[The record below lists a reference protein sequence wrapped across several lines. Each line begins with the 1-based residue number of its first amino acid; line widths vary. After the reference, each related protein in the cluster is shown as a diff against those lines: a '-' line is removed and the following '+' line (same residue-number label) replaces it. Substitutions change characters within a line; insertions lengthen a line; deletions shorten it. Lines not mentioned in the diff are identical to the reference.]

1 MSHSQGATMP
11 RQVSVQ
17 PSITEAPSLVA
28 ICQSALGDRKRVG
41 GARFDLDVVNHAD
54 PALFIRNTHVVAP
67 GSDILQAETLVMIDR
82 SVGIVLALIRSQLVV
97 PGAARESS
105 VIVTA
110 VRFQNRSRSAA
121 APDRLVAISARQ
133 TAINLISATL
143 QRGT

>member
-28 ICQSALGDRKRVG
+28 ICQSALGDRKCVG
-41 GARFDLDVVNHAD
+41 GARFDLDVANHAD

-82 SVGIVLALIRSQLVV
+82 SVGIVLALIRSPVGG
-97 PGAARESS
+97 PR
-105 VIVTA
+105 
-110 VRFQNRSRSAA
+110 RSERKLG
-121 APDRLVAISARQ
+121 DRDRRQ
-133 TAINLISATL
+133 IPEPQPLGG
-143 QRGT
+143 RRR